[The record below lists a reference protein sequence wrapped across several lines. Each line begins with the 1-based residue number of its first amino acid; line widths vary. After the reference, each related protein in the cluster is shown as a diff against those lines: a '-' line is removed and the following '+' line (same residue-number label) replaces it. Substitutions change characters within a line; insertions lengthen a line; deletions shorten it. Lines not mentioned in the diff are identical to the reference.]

1 MNTAESTPVVAN
13 PWHRLRRFTPA
24 RIALG
29 RAGVS
34 LPTQPQLEFQLAH
47 ARARDAVHLPFDPS
61 ELKKQLSARARE
73 TQVLHSAATD
83 RHQYLQRPDLGRK
96 LDRASRER
104 LTARASQAP
113 IAYDVAF
120 VIADGLSALAVH
132 QNAVPLIEAMTV
144 KLQAV
149 NWRVAPIM
157 LVEQGRVAIG
167 DEIGELLGVELVAVL
182 IGERPGLSSPDSL
195 GIYLSY
201 QPRVGMTDAERNCI
215 SNVRPAGLSY
225 ATAAHK
231 LFNLMSEARRRRL
244 SGVRLKD
251 ETDVPPLD
259 SLPGGHNFL
268 VDESMA
274 APG

>member
-1 MNTAESTPVVAN
+1 
-13 PWHRLRRFTPA
+13 
-24 RIALG
+24 
-29 RAGVS
+29 
-34 LPTQPQLEFQLAH
+34 
-47 ARARDAVHLPFDPS
+47 
-61 ELKKQLSARARE
+61 
-73 TQVLHSAATD
+73 
-83 RHQYLQRPDLGRK
+83 
-96 LDRASRER
+96 
-104 LTARASQAP
+104 
-113 IAYDVAF
+113 VAF

-251 ETDVPPLD
+251 EGYPGSGLRTKRMFRRSIRFPAATIFWSMSQWLPPAD
-259 SLPGGHNFL
+259 FSPAGACFERTPRSGGERTPRSGGMRAL
-268 VDESMA
+268 MSPA
-274 APG
+274 LAPKGRNLSRNGAGLAR